1 MKVSDCPAT
10 EVEVRVD
17 ARPDEVWSWLLDVDL
32 PARFSTEFQGGG
44 WVEGAEP
51 GLGARFRG
59 RNSHPVAGEWETV
72 STVTGYEPGRLFA
85 WAVMDVTNPA
95 ASWKFELVPD
105 GDGTI
110 LRQWAQIG
118 PGPSNLTA
126 IIGSMPSTRTRS
138 SRCGSAS
145 CRPTCRRRSKASRRS
160 PKAACAPSEALCPH
174 RT

>member
-1 MKVSDCPAT
+1 MKVSDCPT
-10 EVEVRVD
+10 TQVEVRVE
-17 ARPDEVWSWLLDVDL
+17 ARPEEVWSWLMDIDL

-44 WVEGAEP
+44 WVEGDEP

-85 WAVMDVTNPA
+85 WAVMDVANPA

-105 GDGTI
+105 GEGTI

-118 PGPSNLTA
+118 PGPSNLTT
-126 IIGSMPSTRTRS
+126 IIGSMPEHEEEIVAMRLGELQDNMRKTVGGIKSLAESGIR
-138 SRCGSAS
+138 
-145 CRPTCRRRSKASRRS
+145 
-160 PKAACAPSEALCPH
+160 AL
-174 RT
+174 

>member
-1 MKVSDCPAT
+1 MKVSDCPT
-10 EVEVRVD
+10 TQVEVRVE
-17 ARPDEVWSWLLDVDL
+17 ARPEEVWGWLLDIDL

-44 WVEGAEP
+44 WVEGDEP

-85 WAVMDVTNPA
+85 WAVMDVANPA

-105 GDGTI
+105 GEGTI

-118 PGPSNLTA
+118 PGPSNLTT
-126 IIGSMPSTRTRS
+126 IIASMPEHEEEIVAMRLGELQDNMRKTVGGIKSLAESGVR
-138 SRCGSAS
+138 AV
-145 CRPTCRRRSKASRRS
+145 
-160 PKAACAPSEALCPH
+160 
-174 RT
+174 